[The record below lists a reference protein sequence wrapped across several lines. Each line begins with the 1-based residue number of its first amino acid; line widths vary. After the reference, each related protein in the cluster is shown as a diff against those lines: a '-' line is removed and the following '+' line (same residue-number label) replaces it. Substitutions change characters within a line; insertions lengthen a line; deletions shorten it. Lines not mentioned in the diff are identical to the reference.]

1 MICTSSPP
9 RSPARAERPPRP
21 AREARLPF
29 ADADAFRWRR
39 LTRPTTAAPATNPP
53 AATAAACTAGI
64 TAPAPR
70 RGERSGVPSTLPS
83 VSASAEPGR
92 SPIDSADESFAP
104 AVSDPSGA
112 EHRPAA
118 TAGEG
123 EEVDALPVL
132 AGQPAFVRPYPFAA
146 AFSRDWRAAGAV
158 IPAVQAAAVAAG
170 GFVAGAAVVGLVN
183 RRHRSASAPAKGRRV
198 SRAGRSARAGERGG
212 ELVQIIGS
220 RSLLV
225 DVHLL
230 GGRD

>member
-1 MICTSSPP
+1 VS
-9 RSPARAERPPRP
+9 
-21 AREARLPF
+21 
-29 ADADAFRWRR
+29 
-39 LTRPTTAAPATNPP
+39 
-53 AATAAACTAGI
+53 
-64 TAPAPR
+64 
-70 RGERSGVPSTLPS
+70 VP
-83 VSASAEPGR
+83 AEPGR
-92 SPIDSADESFAP
+92 SPVDSTEESLHP
-104 AVSDPSGA
+104 EGSDPSGVKYSRTA
-112 EHRPAA
+112 I
-118 TAGEG
+118 AGEG

-132 AGQPAFVRPYPFAA
+132 AGQPDFVRPYSFAGA
-146 AFSRDWRAAGAV
+146 LSRDWRAAGAV

-183 RRHRSASAPAKGRRV
+183 RRQKNAAVRGRRASRS